1 LRIEVAKYKKEEEE
15 EEEEAHFRNFFWF
28 SNEKPFITSQ
38 NISIT

>member
-1 LRIEVAKYKKEEEE
+1 LRIEVAKYKKK

-28 SNEKPFITSQ
+28 SNEKPFRTSQ